1 MRLLFVFLALFATAS
16 TSLAQERE
24 WTLNASDK
32 EAFLVF
38 GVPDTDDVGMS
49 FWCEIGTNKFS
60 IFVNNIAGQLKDGQR
75 AEMAIEI
82 DNHKFSVKAKAAVEK
97 AGRSKSLEGQIPSND
112 PILKSA
118 ESGSILKT
126 TIQGHTNTYPLIDAD
141 FTGLLRTCAGDVVN

>member
-1 MRLLFVFLALFATAS
+1 LRLLFVFLALFATAS

-24 WTLNASDK
+24 WTLTASDK

-82 DNHKFSVKAKAAVEK
+82 DDHKFSVKAKAAVEK
-97 AGRSKSLEGQIPSND
+97 SGRSKSLEGQIPSNS
-112 PILKSA
+112 PILRAA
-118 ESGSILKT
+118 ENGSSLKIKILG
-126 TIQGHTNTYPLIDAD
+126 QANTYPMIDAD
-141 FTGLLRTCAGDVVN
+141 FSGLLRTCAGDVVN